1 MNASIDP
8 HRPLVML
15 AMKDRISVANR
26 NFRVAAQI
34 SAACI
39 ADMRIINVSPN
50 LESRVGQAA
59 AEERIHSTFA
69 RGGGSIAAHFYRPG
83 FRPSPAHVC

>member
-1 MNASIDP
+1 MNVSIGP
-8 HRPLVML
+8 HRPVVMFE
-15 AMKDRISVANR
+15 MKDSFRPNR
-26 NFRVAAQI
+26 NSRVAAQI
-34 SAACI
+34 SAVCI
-39 ADMRIINVSPN
+39 ADMRIINISLN
-50 LESRVGQAA
+50 LESMVGQAA